1 MSNSCFSSQQTTSSQ
16 DTPFLEGKTFSVSGF
31 DSETESELS
40 DWVLEAGGEIVSK
53 NSSKIVDFMIVPFN
67 SDVIKSKKAKE
78 VVSNLWLEGN
88 KTCVLVGEPNKVE
101 I

>member
-1 MSNSCFSSQQTTSSQ
+1 M
-16 DTPFLEGKTFSVSGF
+16 VS
-31 DSETESELS
+31 T
-40 DWVLEAGGEIVSK
+40 

-67 SDVIKSKKAKE
+67 SDVVKSKKSKE

-88 KTCVLVGEPNKVE
+88 KTYVLVQWGSKNSKLRRITQPGIAFVLNSPIWK